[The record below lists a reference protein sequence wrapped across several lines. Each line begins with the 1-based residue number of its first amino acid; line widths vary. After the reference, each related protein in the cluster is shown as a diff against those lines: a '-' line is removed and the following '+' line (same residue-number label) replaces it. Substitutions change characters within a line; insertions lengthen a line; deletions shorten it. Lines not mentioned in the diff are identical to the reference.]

1 MLESGGGKLG
11 EEGLRPLAA
20 RAWAKLRAAAGERVR
35 VRRAL
40 ECGAGVPPAWSG
52 GVPAA
57 GRDDSP
63 ARSEATTGRAGARPA
78 AGTPPLHIYDLV
90 IDGVF
95 GFQFRPPLSPELAR
109 VLAWANALPA
119 RLRAAVDLPSGLG
132 EAGAFRADFTYATGI
147 VKEPLVASG
156 GLPNAG
162 RLRYLNLGFFDEG
175 EGGGGGEEVSENAPA
190 SARRPAKWV
199 LTPAALAPLRELRAA
214 DSDKRTYGHV
224 FLAGGSRSYPGA
236 IFMAAS
242 AAVRSGAGLVT
253 VFAPESLVAAFA
265 ARLPEAMW
273 VACPE
278 TPEGGL
284 ALEGLHLVQERI
296 GRATALVVGPG
307 LGRERES
314 LVLAEEMVKMS
325 SAPVVIDAD
334 ALQPQI
340 VSAGTIPRILT
351 PHAGELA
358 RIAERVPSSAV
369 LVRKGPVTCIEAQG
383 VSFYSFK
390 GGPVLA
396 RGGSGDLL
404 AGLMG
409 GLLAQSPGDPAAAA
423 CRAGLWHG
431 MARQPT
437 RWPGPTARVAV
448 RTTQLLDFLAVA
460 LRAEH

>member
-1 MLESGGGKLG
+1 
-11 EEGLRPLAA
+11 
-20 RAWAKLRAAAGERVR
+20 
-35 VRRAL
+35 
-40 ECGAGVPPAWSG
+40 
-52 GVPAA
+52 
-57 GRDDSP
+57 
-63 ARSEATTGRAGARPA
+63 
-78 AGTPPLHIYDLV
+78 
-90 IDGVF
+90 
-95 GFQFRPPLSPELAR
+95 
-109 VLAWANALPA
+109 
-119 RLRAAVDLPSGLG
+119 
-132 EAGAFRADFTYATGI
+132 
-147 VKEPLVASG
+147 
-156 GLPNAG
+156 
-162 RLRYLNLGFFDEG
+162 
-175 EGGGGGEEVSENAPA
+175 
-190 SARRPAKWV
+190 
-199 LTPAALAPLRELRAA
+199 
-214 DSDKRTYGHV
+214 
-224 FLAGGSRSYPGA
+224 
-236 IFMAAS
+236 MAAS

-253 VFAPESLVAAFA
+253 VFAPESLVASFA

-340 VSAGTIPRILT
+340 VSAGAIPRILT

-409 GLLAQSPGDPAAAA
+409 GCWRSRPAIRRRR
-423 CRAGLWHG
+423 RAGLWHG

-437 RWPGPTARVAV
+437 RWPGPTARWRCAP
-448 RTTQLLDFLAVA
+448 RSCSIFW
-460 LRAEH
+460 RWR